1 MKRSVKKKNRLALY
15 AEPSKNDGRLRFS
28 GHQTFA
34 VRNGWLEKGVALV
47 REMPG
52 GFLADDAGVRLGV
65 GKNMVESIKYWCVQ
79 TGLVED
85 ADAPGTMRIAELG
98 SFLFG
103 NNGIEGVDPYLED
116 DASLWL
122 LHHHVVTRAA
132 QSTWSVVLNHYNKP
146 EFTKPEL
153 ESFVS
158 RYISDRKASFSDKT
172 IERDVECFLH
182 FYAGARSKVF
192 EENADAPF
200 LALGL
205 IQPTGSSGLWRIN
218 IGSKHNL
225 PDAIVGF
232 AVLHFMLKTDD
243 FAPSLS
249 RLLFDPLSPGQ
260 VFKLDQHAFV
270 DALLRIER
278 DSKGILRHHETA
290 GMETVLYS
298 GSRESALNDAMT
310 FLCRYYGVEA

>member
-1 MKRSVKKKNRLALY
+1 MKRKAKNRLPLY
-15 AEPSKNDGRLRFS
+15 AEPSKNEGKLRFS

-52 GFLADDAGVRLGV
+52 GFLADDAVVRLGV

-158 RYISDRKASFSDKT
+158 RYISDMKATVSGKT

-182 FYAGARSKVF
+182 FYAGT
-192 EENADAPF
+192 
-200 LALGL
+200 
-205 IQPTGSSGLWRIN
+205 ITQ
-218 IGSKHNL
+218 
-225 PDAIVGF
+225 
-232 AVLHFMLKTDD
+232 
-243 FAPSLS
+243 
-249 RLLFDPLSPGQ
+249 
-260 VFKLDQHAFV
+260 
-270 DALLRIER
+270 
-278 DSKGILRHHETA
+278 
-290 GMETVLYS
+290 
-298 GSRESALNDAMT
+298 
-310 FLCRYYGVEA
+310 